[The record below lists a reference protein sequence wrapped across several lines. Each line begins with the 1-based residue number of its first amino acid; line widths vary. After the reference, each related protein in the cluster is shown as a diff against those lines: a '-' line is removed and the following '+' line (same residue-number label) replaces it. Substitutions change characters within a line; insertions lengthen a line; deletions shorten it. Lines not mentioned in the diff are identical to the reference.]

1 MLIILITGR
10 IPKLSENWNYTLHI
24 YIICHCDMYCPKVF
38 IRLLNFFTK
47 KTHLYWASVILGLNG
62 KPFTERPVRILKDR
76 VHILVI

>member
-1 MLIILITGR
+1 MLIKIIGITH
-10 IPKLSENWNYTLHI
+10 YTFTLFVI
-24 YIICHCDMYCPKVF
+24 VMYCPKVF

-76 VHILVI
+76 VHILVV